1 MEKQIVG
8 RDVSSRW
15 SLTVPVEGA
24 SKLLEFRLKLNVH
37 LNEWVSVIASVDVCE
52 LKSAAAAAESLQSC
66 LTLWDPMAL
75 GTPLGLA
82 HWKRASSPV
91 EAGTAGYL

>member
-1 MEKQIVG
+1 MEKQIIG

-24 SKLLEFRLKLNVH
+24 SNLLEFRLKLNVH
-37 LNEWVSVIASVDVCE
+37 LNEWVSVIASVDMCE

-66 LTLWDPMAL
+66 PTLCDPMNCSPP
-75 GTPLGLA
+75 G
-82 HWKRASSPV
+82 SSV
-91 EAGTAGYL
+91 HGIF

>member
-15 SLTVPVEGA
+15 SLMVPVEGA

-66 LTLWDPMAL
+66 LTLWDPMDCSPP
-75 GTPLGLA
+75 G
-82 HWKRASSPV
+82 SSV
-91 EAGTAGYL
+91 HGIF